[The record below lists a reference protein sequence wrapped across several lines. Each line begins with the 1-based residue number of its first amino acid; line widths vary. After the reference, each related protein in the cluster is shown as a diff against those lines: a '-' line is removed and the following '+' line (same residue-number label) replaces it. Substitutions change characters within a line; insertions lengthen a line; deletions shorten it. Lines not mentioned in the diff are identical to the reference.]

1 MRVNVAAGW
10 MAYAMR
16 LLIGFFLMPFV
27 IHVLGDAQ
35 YGFWIFINSIAG
47 YAGLMYLGFG
57 ATVSRYVAKYQATED
72 WKNLNET
79 VSLVTCVYS
88 VMACVALA
96 FTGILI
102 ALAPWINDWGD
113 HSILEIRLVILLLG
127 LSVASGLVGSVFGG
141 ILIGSRRFDLERLV
155 YFLSD
160 VARLIL
166 LVTLLRKEWGLVIIA
181 AIYLGMSVAENLAY
195 AFLSWRVI
203 PHLSIRFKHLN
214 WAAFQRCYSF
224 SSFAFLNALASQ
236 LIYATD
242 TIVIGTC
249 LGAAS
254 IVPYYIALRLCQF
267 IKQPV
272 EQISE
277 ICMPTAGAMQA
288 QSRDE
293 SMRTL
298 VIRTMGV
305 AFLLTSGMFVGC
317 IFFSRLLLDL
327 WMGPGYDETYS
338 LLLVLF
344 AAQIVALPVGVLRAF
359 LFGTGNVRIPALI
372 YLAEAVA
379 NLALSII
386 LCFWLKNLGVALGTA
401 IPILLFELFL
411 LLPYGLKTLKIPARL
426 LFYDGILPQ
435 AIPLAALLVYSAAVH
450 HSLLPNLSPS
460 WSTLV
465 GITIG
470 GGSTLGLGL
479 LVQLK
484 LTTPVS
490 LWMRSLLRETSP
502 KTPRHSREGKA

>member
-1 MRVNVAAGW
+1 MSSFSMRVNVAASW

-57 ATVSRYVAKYQATED
+57 ATVSRYVAKYQASED
-72 WKNLNET
+72 WQNLNET
-79 VSLVTCVYS
+79 VSLVTCVYC
-88 VMACVALA
+88 VMACVALSV
-96 FTGILI
+96 TGILI
-102 ALAPWINDWGD
+102 LFAPWLNNWGE
-113 HSILEIRLVILLLG
+113 HSILEIRIVILLLG
-127 LSVASGLVGSVFGG
+127 LSVASGLIGSVFGG

-181 AIYLGMSVAENLAY
+181 AIYLGMAVAENLAY
-195 AFLSWRVI
+195 AFFSFKII
-203 PHLSIRFKHLN
+203 PQLSIRLKHLS
-214 WAAFQRCYSF
+214 WSVFQRCFSF

-242 TIVIGTC
+242 TVVIGTC

-288 QSRDE
+288 QSRED

-298 VIRTMGV
+298 MVRAIGV
-305 AFLLTSGMFVGC
+305 AILLTTGMFIGC
-317 IFFSRLLLDL
+317 VFFSPLLLDL
-327 WMGPGYDETYS
+327 WMGPGYNETYL

-344 AAQIVALPVGVLRAF
+344 AAQIVALPVGVVRAF
-359 LFGTGNVRIPALI
+359 LFGTGHVRLPAII
-372 YLAEAVA
+372 YLGEAVA
-379 NLALSII
+379 NLVLSVI
-386 LCFWLKNLGVALGTA
+386 LCFWLRNFGVALGTA
-401 IPILLFELFL
+401 IPILLFELL
-411 LLPYGLKTLKIPARL
+411 ILLPYGLRTLQIPAKL
-426 LFYDGILPQ
+426 LVKEGIIPQVSPLLALLAYSATVHFYLQPLLPESWPTLIGISVGGGFTLGMALLLQ
-435 AIPLAALLVYSAAVH
+435 QFATTGTINLKAAL
-450 HSLLPNLSPS
+450 NF
-460 WSTLV
+460 
-465 GITIG
+465 
-470 GGSTLGLGL
+470 
-479 LVQLK
+479 
-484 LTTPVS
+484 
-490 LWMRSLLRETSP
+490 R
-502 KTPRHSREGKA
+502 